1 MPSRDRSRTQRQQRA
16 RQIVEEESIAKQP
29 HSIVICRGK
38 TGKNLNDLMM
48 DFRNVMSPFTASN
61 LKVKKANVLKDFLT
75 IAGPMNVKHLVTFSK
90 TRETVGMR
98 LITVPKGPT
107 MSFAIDEFA
116 LKKDVESSL
125 QRPIKDQKVLK
136 NPPLLIMS
144 QFPNQTDVEKFTY
157 EAFRA
162 LFPRIKPSQVA
173 VDTIRR
179 VVLLHYNK
187 ETNQIQFRHYAIKTR
202 TGAGKRVRKLL
213 ENGKSVPDLGKYES
227 VEQFLNGMSGSESEF
242 DDSSEVT
249 NPKSGRQMKVRLT
262 ELGPRMNL
270 RLVKIEEGLSG
281 GAVLYHSYKNK
292 TEEEKMQ
299 MEEKIGKAV
308 EDKQERIRLQNQ
320 NVAAKKA
327 AQDKKKKN
335 EEKKKRK
342 DEAATKARV
351 EHIEQLRD
359 GKGEKHGKSLGRKRG
374 AGPKGPQGPKKKLTK
389 KAKSNML

>member
-1 MPSRDRSRTQRQQRA
+1 MLKA
-16 RQIVEEESIAKQP
+16 RCS
-29 HSIVICRGK
+29 
-38 TGKNLNDLMM
+38 DL
-48 DFRNVMSPFTASN
+48 
-61 LKVKKANVLKDFLT
+61 LKMK
-75 IAGPMNVKHLVTFSK
+75 
-90 TRETVGMR
+90 
-98 LITVPKGPT
+98 
-107 MSFAIDEFA
+107 
-116 LKKDVESSL
+116 
-125 QRPIKDQKVLK
+125 
-136 NPPLLIMS
+136 
-144 QFPNQTDVEKFTY
+144 
-157 EAFRA
+157 
-162 LFPRIKPSQVA
+162 
-173 VDTIRR
+173 
-179 VVLLHYNK
+179 
-187 ETNQIQFRHYAIKTR
+187 RHYAIKKR

-213 ENGKSVPDLGKYES
+213 ENGKSVPNLGKYES

-299 MEEKIGKAV
+299 MEEKIGKAS
-308 EDKQERIRLQNQ
+308 EEKQERIRSQNQ

-327 AQDKKKKN
+327 ALEKKKKD

-374 AGPKGPQGPKKKLTK
+374 AGQKGPQGPKKKLTK